1 MTVNTEQQL
10 GHTVAR
16 ERDSLQT
23 TYVKFKAHEGGTRP
37 AASFYV
43 AHKTSTHV
51 CGGGFPKTKLHST
64 ESVLTPA
71 LV

>member
-23 TYVKFKAHEGGTRP
+23 TYVKFEAHEGEHGRP
-37 AASFYV
+37 RRFMWPTKPRHTY
-43 AHKTSTHV
+43 
-51 CGGGFPKTKLHST
+51 GFPKTKLHST

>member
-23 TYVKFKAHEGGTRP
+23 TYVKFEAHEGGTRP
-37 AASFYV
+37 PASFYV
-43 AHKTSTHV
+43 AHKTSTHLW
-51 CGGGFPKTKLHST
+51 FFLKQNFIAQSLY
-64 ESVLTPA
+64 
-71 LV
+71 